1 MLRRLFHDESRLS
14 VGGIA
19 HIQELSTP
27 DFGTVPAFGNI
38 GLLSVSN
45 NLPFAPFHS
54 VPLFL
59 LRRVKFGSSPKS
71 VRRYFFGPPS
81 NPISTRSSAKQP
93 TDPVQKYL
101 RQSDLNRPRKNV
113 ITNKYAESLRL

>member
-1 MLRRLFHDESRLS
+1 MFCFALTHMLRRLFHDESRLS

-54 VPLFL
+54 VPLFFAPSGQVW
-59 LRRVKFGSSPKS
+59 VKS
-71 VRRYFFGPPS
+71 
-81 NPISTRSSAKQP
+81 
-93 TDPVQKYL
+93 
-101 RQSDLNRPRKNV
+101 
-113 ITNKYAESLRL
+113 